1 VIIIEIWSV
10 LIYTATDIHIDQ
22 IKNKPQD
29 LLVNTSSATR
39 CVARNFIWAG
49 GNNNWVSTFKYF

>member
-1 VIIIEIWSV
+1 MN
-10 LIYTATDIHIDQ
+10 YTATNDHHISQ

-39 CVARNFIWAG
+39 RVARNLLGLGKTTTEFQHLNIF
-49 GNNNWVSTFKYF
+49 NSPCF